1 MGSQPQL
8 IQSEKKLLTLG
19 QIVGFHKAIEEF
31 RKTLNLPPLSK
42 PHVRDFDMELLVQ
55 YMSMN
60 PLKVTRSRGKYRC
73 VGNIRLWELC
83 RAWME
88 PETRVPVEVFHGKQ
102 NSKAFI
108 CNYALELIYPHI
120 VYRLAPEDA
129 VAISKLLTEFPLDV
143 LPNPVFPSKAACAR
157 AMGISKRRL
166 ADV

>member
-8 IQSEKKLLTLG
+8 IQSEKKILVLD

-31 RKTLNLPPLSK
+31 RKTFNLPPLSK
-42 PHVRDFDMELLVQ
+42 PHVRDIDIELLLQ

-60 PLKVTRSRGKYRC
+60 PLKVIRTRGKYRC
-73 VGNIRLWELC
+73 VGNVRLWEIC
-83 RAWME
+83 RAWLE
-88 PETRVPVEVFHGKQ
+88 PETRVPVEVFRGKQ
-102 NSKAFI
+102 NAQAFK

-120 VYRLAPEDA
+120 VYRWASEDA